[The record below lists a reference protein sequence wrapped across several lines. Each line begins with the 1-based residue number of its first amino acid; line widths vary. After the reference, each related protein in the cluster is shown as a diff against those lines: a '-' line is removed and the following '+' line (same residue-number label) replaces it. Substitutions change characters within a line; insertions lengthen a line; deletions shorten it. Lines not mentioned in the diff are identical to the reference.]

1 MVSQGCTASDEDV
14 HPAELTLRLD
24 VDFAALGHLQRK
36 KIKKKWLKQLT
47 ERNQQLLAAFVYR
60 NYI

>member
-1 MVSQGCTASDEDV
+1 MVSQGCTASGEDV

-36 KIKKKWLKQLT
+36 KIKKEVVKTANRTQSAIIGSVCL
-47 ERNQQLLAAFVYR
+47 
-60 NYI
+60 